1 MTLNKDFIFK
11 HIRETKYPLWALY
24 VLQNYRRVP
33 VMFYGGDDFKDDETI
48 DGKIEKSINRLA
60 NALNDFPPEAVLCI
74 ELKNSKT
81 ANGSGVIGP
90 FDFKNVSKEQAENE
104 PAQPSGFG
112 FINPPAGWVSEQYLN
127 GKLEELKAENKREL
141 GELIL
146 QQRTR
151 EFEERM
157 EREKKELA
165 DLRKELNDEKK
176 KYESNTG
183 AAAETLAGAAKIII
197 GQLFPNLGIG
207 PAQAPAQLEGTND
220 NQLPEATQPTADPK
234 YKAVEEFAQFLYN
247 YPGITLERLTQL
259 KEEVQNG

>member
-24 VLQNYRRVP
+24 ILQNYRRVP
-33 VMFYGGDDFKDDETI
+33 IMFYAGDDFKDDETI

-60 NALNDFPPEAVLCI
+60 NALNDFPADAVLSI
-74 ELKNSKT
+74 ELKNAKT
-81 ANGSGVIGP
+81 ANGSGIIGP
-90 FDFKNVSKEQAENE
+90 FEFRNVTKEQAENTE

-141 GELIL
+141 GELML
-146 QQRTR
+146 QQRTK

-165 DLRKELNDEKK
+165 ELRKELNDEKK
-176 KYESNTG
+176 KYDSNTG

-197 GQLFPNLGIG
+197 GQLFPGLGI
-207 PAQAPAQLEGTND
+207 AQPQAAQLAGAQPNE
-220 NQLPEATQPTADPK
+220 LPEAAQPTNDPK
-234 YKAVEEFAQFLYN
+234 YKAVEDFAQFLYN
-247 YPGITLERLTQL
+247 HPGITPERLAEL
-259 KEEVQNG
+259 KKEVQNG